1 MSATA
6 ALRLR
11 PAIFVCDIQERFRSV
26 IYSYPE
32 VITTSARLLKAASFL
47 QLPVYV
53 TTQNRAKL
61 GDTVA
66 ELDVS
71 GAVAN
76 VDKTRFSM
84 YVPGIADKL
93 PKGTPVGIVGIESHI
108 CVLQTTIDLL
118 NGEFHSFN
126 YLAVRLLVWQQVP
139 GGPLSIVS
147 CFNVLLTPGLF

>member
-118 NGEFHSFN
+118 NGLFQ
-126 YLAVRLLVWQQVP
+126 LVI
-139 GGPLSIVS
+139 LSML
-147 CFNVLLTPGLF
+147 LLTQYPAATLRKSRLRSNAWPSTVL

>member
-118 NGEFHSFN
+118 NGEFYSFN
-126 YLAVRLLVWQQVP
+126 YLAVRLPV
-139 GGPLSIVS
+139 
-147 CFNVLLTPGLF
+147 